1 MNNYGSRHPPIF
13 NVESR
18 TGYASMNPYSYFF
31 QAYSIKFLPVLSEA
45 KSVFTVQCGLLYTRE
60 FARKMPLHGSLC
72 GVRNEDACGLQ
83 GRVVCKED
91 ANSGRQEAKPCM
103 SWHGLHPGTA
113 LRAGRWFLLVTLCE
127 DGICREHVVPKVSKH
142 WTLALVRHSA
152 HSQLGL
158 SAAPSAPWC
167 ARRLQP
173 GAGVIAANAAPI
185 THISSLYWWSDTLRA
200 ALD

>member
-31 QAYSIKFLPVLSEA
+31 GPTALNFCHFSVRPSLSLQF
-45 KSVFTVQCGLLYTRE
+45 SVVSFIQE
-60 FARKMPLHGSLC
+60 ES
-72 GVRNEDACGLQ
+72 LQ
-83 GRVVCKED
+83 GRCLCMEVCAESAMKMHAVCKGESFVCKED
-91 ANSGRQEAKPCM
+91 ANSGRQEAEPCM
-103 SWHGLHPGTA
+103 PWHGLCPGAA

-142 WTLALVRHSA
+142 WTLALVRRSA

-173 GAGVIAANAAPI
+173 GAGVTAANAAPI
-185 THISSLYWWSDTLRA
+185 THISSLYW
-200 ALD
+200 